1 MNLQSRI
8 VNLLAKPKQEWLAI
22 SAESEDVVSLYKEY
36 IIPLSAIPAVC
47 GFLGATLVGV
57 TIPYWGTFRTPLSNG
72 LVGLMM
78 GYIVSLIGTYLA
90 AVIVD
95 RLAPSFESTGGIIP
109 SLKMVAFASTPVW
122 VAGVLRLIP
131 ALGLLALLAALYS
144 IYLFYLGLPSVMKT
158 PPDKV
163 LPYMVVC
170 TVVLI
175 VISVIVGYITGIFMG
190 VSHLMG

>member
-1 MNLQSRI
+1 M
-8 VNLLAKPKQEWLAI
+8 K
-22 SAESEDVVSLYKEY
+22 
-36 IIPLSAIPAVC
+36 
-47 GFLGATLVGV
+47 
-57 TIPYWGTFRTPLSNG
+57 
-72 LVGLMM
+72 
-78 GYIVSLIGTYLA
+78 
-90 AVIVD
+90 
-95 RLAPSFESTGGIIP
+95 
-109 SLKMVAFASTPVW
+109 LKMVAFASTPVW

-170 TVVLI
+170 AVVLI